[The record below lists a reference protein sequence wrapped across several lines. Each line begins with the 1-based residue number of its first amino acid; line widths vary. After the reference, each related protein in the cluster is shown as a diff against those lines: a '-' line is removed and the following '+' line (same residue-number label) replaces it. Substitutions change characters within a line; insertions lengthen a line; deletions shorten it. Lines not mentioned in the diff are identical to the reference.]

1 MSENDLKRLKE
12 ARRNGR
18 ARSDLMVDDKE
29 RNRTPPDSA
38 TLESSRRK
46 KIEDQSPTPALS
58 EQPESEKRQDLF
70 GEVREKAEKKG
81 KICLESA
88 YSANLQDLN
97 LRVDAQVLWSSLP
110 LLGNATNLQHF
121 DLSGCSKLLHLR
133 DKEIQEIGSWVKEC
147 SSLPRL
153 VT

>member
-18 ARSDLMVDDKE
+18 SRSDLMVDDKE

-58 EQPESEKRQDLF
+58 EQPESEKR
-70 GEVREKAEKKG
+70 
-81 KICLESA
+81 CLESA
-88 YSANLQDLN
+88 YS
-97 LRVDAQVLWSSLP
+97 
-110 LLGNATNLQHF
+110 G
-121 DLSGCSKLLHLR
+121 
-133 DKEIQEIGSWVKEC
+133 
-147 SSLPRL
+147 
-153 VT
+153 